1 MPIAYIKERMILRS
15 TNNPVII
22 IDYILNMMCFKNQE
36 NKKGKQQQKRIEFCR
51 GTILTQKSK

>member
-1 MPIAYIKERMILRS
+1 MPIGYIKERMILRS

-22 IDYILNMMCFKNQE
+22 IDYILNMCFKNQE

-51 GTILTQKSK
+51 GTK